1 MEELA
6 WLIPEARKQIQLGH
20 RFKTVKDSTACCGL
34 HSLQSNK
41 KNESF
46 QQWNATTIDDNASYQ
61 HGCQCIFCVE
71 PFQQCANETKMIFP
85 NDDPNLRF
93 SRQSDQHSQHH
104 CSSLEDLQHSPSG
117 QNGYTDQRQP
127 GEEVAMDT
135 ASTPP
140 LQALRSLCSSISPE
154 VLPTAPASSEG
165 LSTEAYSRSELNSIP
180 QIPLPTADVPPP
192 LVPESQG
199 LWRPWEMNE

>member
-1 MEELA
+1 
-6 WLIPEARKQIQLGH
+6 
-20 RFKTVKDSTACCGL
+20 
-34 HSLQSNK
+34 
-41 KNESF
+41 
-46 QQWNATTIDDNASYQ
+46 
-61 HGCQCIFCVE
+61 
-71 PFQQCANETKMIFP
+71 MIFP

-117 QNGYTDQRQP
+117 QNGYSISSPEESHFEDNDITGSVTPMSFSGSNRVNLASIVADQRQP

-165 LSTEAYSRSELNSIP
+165 LSTEAYSRSGLNSIP